1 MTTAVIQI
9 AGVGLLPNPVA
20 NVGVALRKPAVV
32 SNSISSYNSLSTV
45 SLMGNIIDEAALQAK
60 AGNITFT
67 EYQQIA
73 TIGQDSFP
81 ALTNVLTNNITAT
94 QAVTTLTVSSYLPSI
109 NYAQGDYAAY
119 NDVLYKAIFSSRNDD
134 PEVDV
139 DGDGNPSP
147 WIVDTDSY
155 KLSNSIDNNAGN
167 IVNEADNTKFTQTYF
182 ELTTYMDSLNSRIN
196 TNNNSELL
204 NLTFT
209 PVNGGM
215 NYVTTGATNVVTS
228 DYQQFAEDLILLGNL
243 INFEFIDDFGL
254 PSRLLAQISASTGR
268 RLPELN
274 ELMVIAGF
282 NQQEINGSVS
292 GETAF
297 TLEQEKDLY
306 NILLGIEGETL
317 NAMKALLGVRLDN
330 VEIAADLLDPRVI
343 FPRSYQTLN
352 CILTK
357 SSLVP
362 IYTDSTTVNMEL
374 LPQFEND
381 PVINQYLGGAPNNSY
396 NKLKKIL
403 PPDEALAVKAFANSI
418 KQVKNYQSLTPASF
432 AMALLGIQDNTDL
445 PLIDQLTDLIPA
457 DVQNYYA
464 QDLALGTGTGNLV
477 VLDDLFGT
485 ISSNTVEA
493 AFDNAVVLINSV
505 DTSNVES
512 AMQSLYDNLVAGNAS
527 GNLGSVSSA
536 IDSLVANN
544 AANVATL
551 NTETVALGNLLY
563 RNVYNQR
570 VSVMDWD
577 ELIDNDQQSAIGFSQ
592 ELHQIGTD
600 QQYNTGN
607 MISRIANLDNLGGQ
621 AVEAALREG
630 KNQEFLNGAGVEL
643 DNEIPDVQL

>member
-32 SNSISSYNSLSTV
+32 SNAISSYNSLSTV
-45 SLMGNIIDEAALQAK
+45 SLMGNVINEAALQAK
-60 AGNITFT
+60 AGNITFS

-73 TIGQDSFP
+73 NIGQNSFP
-81 ALTNVLTNNITAT
+81 ALTNVLTNNISAT
-94 QAVTTLTVSSYLPSI
+94 QAVTTLTVSSYLPSV
-109 NYAQGDYAAY
+109 NYAQGEYVVY
-119 NDVLYKAIFSSRNDD
+119 NNVLYQALFDSRGQD
-134 PEVDV
+134 PESDV
-139 DGDGNPSP
+139 DTNGNPSP
-147 WIVDTDSY
+147 WIVDTESY
-155 KLSNSIDNNAGN
+155 KLSNAIDNNAGN
-167 IVNEADNTKFTQTYF
+167 IVNESDNTKFTQAYF
-182 ELTTYMDSLNSRIN
+182 ELTTYMDALNARIN

-209 PVNGGM
+209 QVNGGM

-228 DYQQFAEDLILLGNL
+228 NYQLFASDLLLLGNL
-243 INFEFIDDFGL
+243 INFDRIDDFGL

-282 NQQEINGSVS
+282 NQQEINSSAS
-292 GETAF
+292 GETVF
-297 TLEQEKDLY
+297 TLEQEKSLY

-317 NAMKALLGVRLDN
+317 TALKALLGVRTDN
-330 VEIAADLLDPRVI
+330 VEVAADLLDLRVI
-343 FPRSYQTLN
+343 FPRSYTTLN

-362 IYTDSTTVNMEL
+362 IYTDAVTVNMSL

-381 PVINQYLGGAPNNSY
+381 PVINQYLGGSPNNSY

-418 KQVKNYQSLTPASF
+418 KQVKNYQALTTGSF
-432 AMALLGIQDNTDL
+432 ATALLGVQDNTDL
-445 PLIDQLTDLIPA
+445 PLINQLQDLIPS

-485 ISSNTVEA
+485 ISSNTVET
-493 AFDNAVVLINSV
+493 AFDNAVVLINSL
-505 DTSNVES
+505 DTSTVETEL
-512 AMQSLYDNLVAGNAS
+512 QSLYDSLIAGNAS
-527 GNLGSVSSA
+527 GNISGVDSA
-536 IDSLVANN
+536 IGNLVANN
-544 AANVATL
+544 AANVSTL
-551 NTETVALGNLLY
+551 NTETLALGNLLY
-563 RNVYNQR
+563 RNIYNQR
-570 VSVMDWD
+570 VSVMDWN
-577 ELIDNDQQSAIGFSQ
+577 ELIDADQQSAISFSQ

-600 QQYNTGN
+600 RQYGTGN
-607 MISRIANLDNLGGQ
+607 MISRIANIDNLGGQ

-630 KNQEFLNGAGVEL
+630 KNQEFLNLAGVEL
-643 DNEIPDVQL
+643 DNEIPDIQL